1 MELYIKAGGA
11 VLIAASGML
20 AGICASREYAQR
32 VREIEAM
39 ILNLGRMR
47 AEIELRLTPMD
58 EIFRELAL
66 SDGPCALFFTSL
78 STALSEENEDTLHLL
93 WQRAAM
99 EAFKPSAE
107 RDILIELGTSLG
119 CLDAEQECRAI
130 DYTITRLRTELEQA
144 REENMTQG
152 VLRKRLGAAAG
163 IGLAIL
169 FL

>member
-11 VLIAASGML
+11 VLIAASGIL

-47 AEIELRLTPMD
+47 AEIELRAD
-58 EIFRELAL
+58 AHGRNFSRIGFVGWAVRA
-66 SDGPCALFFTSL
+66 FFTSL

>member
-11 VLIAASGML
+11 VLIAASGIL

-66 SDGPCALFFTSL
+66 SDGPCAAFFYL
-78 STALSEENEDTLHLL
+78 
-93 WQRAAM
+93 
-99 EAFKPSAE
+99 AFHCAF
-107 RDILIELGTSLG
+107 R
-119 CLDAEQECRAI
+119 
-130 DYTITRLRTELEQA
+130 
-144 REENMTQG
+144 
-152 VLRKRLGAAAG
+152 RK
-163 IGLAIL
+163 
-169 FL
+169 